1 MWFKKVFAAF
11 TKKERLVF
19 LIASA
24 GVVTSFVVVMGI
36 MIAQIT
42 KAVPAAGG
50 EYIEV
55 LVGQPEYVNP
65 VIASSETD
73 LDLVHLVYNNLSDIA
88 DSIDPVARY
97 AHVDG
102 AP

>member
-24 GVVTSFVVVMGI
+24 GAVISFVVVMGI

-50 EYIEV
+50 EYIEG
-55 LVGQPEYVNP
+55 LVGHSCLCHRKLS
-65 VIASSETD
+65 A
-73 LDLVHLVYNNLSDIA
+73 VHWAHPPSDQ
-88 DSIDPVARY
+88 SLQHGSPTR
-97 AHVDG
+97 
-102 AP
+102 